1 MSQITIILDSIF
13 KTNGGTTRQWRTAN
27 EILLTHTD
35 EIKKYCSYMK
45 NKIRDLN
52 RDTQLLALDFLDF
65 SIDDGKIP
73 LWTQVGSKEFLN
85 SLVNIYKTRNDEE
98 VKNKILYLIQKWD
111 NKFKKYNTIIPNFNL
126 TYENLKENEVEFPE
140 NMEST
145 YEKYLS
151 SGNSTNPNNKANTIT
166 KLEIHTESKNYVK
179 KINLDLRPSSY
190 ERKYKRLVNKL
201 DDLIVQI
208 QDANVFM
215 DKVDENGFDDDLR
228 GICNDLETGKG
239 QIVDTIESGKL
250 KDEKLMDIS
259 VNVKKDI
266 ETTLRR
272 WSDVK
277 NGKKPQDFRSCFFDN
292 QRNENNFENNNN
304 NNDMNNNSSQNKG
317 GLDLLGFGDE
327 MDGNNNMNNNN
338 NANNL
343 GNDLFDVFSGNNNN
357 TNINNNNNQ
366 GNDFFG
372 NMGNNISNNNVQ
384 NNNQNLF
391 DMNNNNNIIQQNNQ
405 NNFNNNNFFG
415 NNNINNSNNQNFQN
429 QNNSNNNQGND
440 FFSGF
445 GNNNNNQ
452 NNNMQNNNQIFFNN
466 NMIQNQNNQ
475 NQNSGNNDLF
485 SQLFNNNQN
494 NNNINNL
501 QNNLNSVYS
510 ETNQFGSNFM
520 NMNINMNNNINNN
533 NNNMNNI
540 NNNSNMNNNI
550 NNNMNNNFAFNSP
563 NFSNNNNI
571 NFNLNDDNKNKA
583 PTSNKDFNFNF

>member
-98 VKNKILYLIQKWD
+98 VKNKVLYLIQKWN

-126 TYENLKENEVEFPE
+126 TYDNLKENEVEFPE

-151 SGNSTNPNNKANTIT
+151 SGNNTNPNSKANTIT
-166 KLEIHTESKNYVK
+166 KLEIHSESKNYVK

-259 VNVKKDI
+259 VNVNKDI

-272 WSDVK
+272 WNDVK

-292 QRNENNFENNNN
+292 QRNENNFQNNN
-304 NNDMNNNSSQNKG
+304 NNDNNNSSQNKG
-317 GLDLLGFGDE
+317 GFDLLGFGDE
-327 MDGNNNMNNNN
+327 MNGNNNMNNNN
-338 NANNL
+338 NNL
-343 GNDLFDVFSGNNNN
+343 GNDLFDVFSGNNN
-357 TNINNNNNQ
+357 TNMNNNNNQ

-372 NMGNNISNNNVQ
+372 NMGNNISNNNAQ

-391 DMNNNNNIIQQNNQ
+391 DMNNNNISQQNNQ

-415 NNNINNSNNQNFQN
+415 NNNINNTNNQNFQN
-429 QNNSNNNQGND
+429 QNTSNNNQGND

-452 NNNMQNNNQIFFNN
+452 NNNMQNNNQNFFNN
-466 NMIQNQNNQ
+466 NINQNQNNQ
-475 NQNSGNNDLF
+475 NQNIGNNDLF

-520 NMNINMNNNINNN
+520 NMNMNNNINNNN

>member
-98 VKNKILYLIQKWD
+98 VKNKVLYLIQKWN

-126 TYENLKENEVEFPE
+126 TYDNLKENEVEFPE

-151 SGNSTNPNNKANTIT
+151 SGNNTNPNSKANTIT
-166 KLEIHTESKNYVK
+166 KLEIHSESKNYVK

-259 VNVKKDI
+259 VNVNKDI

-272 WSDVK
+272 WNDVK

-292 QRNENNFENNNN
+292 QRNENNFQNNN
-304 NNDMNNNSSQNKG
+304 NNDNNNSSQNKG
-317 GLDLLGFGDE
+317 GFDLLGFGDE
-327 MDGNNNMNNNN
+327 MNENNNTNNNN
-338 NANNL
+338 NNNL

-357 TNINNNNNQ
+357 TNMNNNNQ

-372 NMGNNISNNNVQ
+372 NMGNNISNNNVP

-391 DMNNNNNIIQQNNQ
+391 DMNNNNINQQNNQ
-405 NNFNNNNFFG
+405 NNFNNNNFFE
-415 NNNINNSNNQNFQN
+415 NNGNINNSNNQNFQN
-429 QNNSNNNQGND
+429 QNTNNNNQGSD

-445 GNNNNNQ
+445 GNNK
-452 NNNMQNNNQIFFNN
+452 NNNMQNNNQNFFNN
-466 NMIQNQNNQ
+466 NMNQNQNNP
-475 NQNSGNNDLF
+475 NQNIGNNDLF

-520 NMNINMNNNINNN
+520 NMNMNNNINNN